1 MGSLDGVRALV
12 TGSTSGLGLAMASA
26 LASAGAAVV
35 VTGRSGERAAAVAE
49 GLDGSRAFGLGMDV
63 RDPASVASGVESAWS
78 RLGGVDLLV
87 NNAGIGMRA
96 GKPRL
101 LQGPPPVLG
110 VPGGGVRGGFGAEG
124 AGGFLGGAAPG
135 PGL

>member
-1 MGSLDGVRALV
+1 MGSLDAVRALV

-78 RLGGVDLLV
+78 RLGGGHPLLK
-87 NNAGIGMRA
+87 NAG
-96 GKPRL
+96 
-101 LQGPPPVLG
+101 VG
-110 VPGGGVRGGFGAEG
+110 VGARQ
-124 AGGFLGGAAPG
+124 P
-135 PGL
+135 